1 MEIGLDL
8 AFQHAESSGMKV
20 VGYYQ
25 ACERLDDTALAP
37 VGEKV
42 ASKIKAQ
49 FDDAIAF
56 VIDGDKLPTTEATL
70 IPYSAA
76 SSTSSWRPVLT
87 PGFFQLASSDLP
99 NRAVKLVEEQNLH
112 FAFGDFDDHLED
124 VTIDWLRNKACLP

>member
-1 MEIGLDL
+1 L
-8 AFQHAESSGMKV
+8 KV

-37 VGEKV
+37 IGEKV

-56 VIDGDKLPTTEATL
+56 VIDGDKLATTEAAL
-70 IPYSAA
+70 IPYSAS

-87 PGFFQLASSDLP
+87 PGFFQLAPSDLP
-99 NRAVKLVEEQNLH
+99 IQAVKLVEEQNLH